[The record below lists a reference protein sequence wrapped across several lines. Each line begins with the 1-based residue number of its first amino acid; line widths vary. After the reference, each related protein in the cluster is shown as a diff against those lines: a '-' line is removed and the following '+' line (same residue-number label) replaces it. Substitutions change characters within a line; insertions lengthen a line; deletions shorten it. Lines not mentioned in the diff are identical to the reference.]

1 MGRYP
6 KCKTCANIL
15 ACENGSHFCRER
27 GEETTPER
35 SFACETYASSKRK
48 KTKEEISLIRSMAGK
63 AGAAARGSGWGN
75 GGTPTS
81 AMRVRKIDYDVFSKF
96 AAKQRLSMTELFHN
110 MCVAIAQKNPDLANN
125 SDLPS

>member
-48 KTKEEISLIRSMAGK
+48 KTKEEISLIRSIAGK
-63 AGAAARGSGWGN
+63 AGAAARGRGWGN
-75 GGTPTS
+75 GRTPKITISVNEVDHVVFACYARINGLSITAAFHVVCEKLKDAYPKLS
-81 AMRVRKIDYDVFSKF
+81 A
-96 AAKQRLSMTELFHN
+96 ELE
-110 MCVAIAQKNPDLANN
+110 VK
-125 SDLPS
+125 